1 MQGCCAVLLS
11 CSLLQEME
19 DQGRCCRIGRSRQY
33 RMFFVF
39 FEKCEAHRGGDQNMD
54 SRVSFGGG

>member
-39 FEKCEAHRGGDQNMD
+39 LRNVKPIGGGDQNMD